1 VAGVCDTGP
10 MSSQGGEGLIG
21 RDHPAGVLR
30 AEIGRAVDSHGGLV
44 LVTGEAGIGKTALVT
59 GAAEEARRHDALV
72 LSGACWDSDSA
83 PGFWPWVQ
91 VVRGLRRAGTPEE
104 WAAAEVAGGKGLGV
118 LLGEVPTGAPD
129 LSSEQGGEP
138 VEAFQLYDAVT
149 TALVSVS
156 QRRPVVVVLDDLH
169 WADTASLRLLEF
181 AAQHIWFE
189 RLLLVG
195 TYRDVEVES
204 AGHPLEPLMPPLV
217 AKATT
222 VTLTGLD
229 RDEVGALIARTAGIQ
244 PDPELV
250 AEVHRRTGGNPFF
263 VEQMARLWRADGS
276 VMVAPGVRDAVRRRL
291 SLLPA
296 PVVELLTVASVLSQ
310 EFHARALA
318 ACTTS
323 PVAEVDR
330 LLDRAVTA
338 RLVVALGGGRFA
350 FAHDL
355 VRETLYD
362 ALDEPDRRRWHA
374 SVVRAVDRSAALAEL
389 LFPADVARHAY
400 LAGAALEPARTVQLL
415 VAAAH
420 DASAR
425 LASEEATGHF
435 RRALEVVEDPARR
448 VKVSLELAQEL
459 YFAAGARDE
468 AWRQFQ
474 EAAALARQ
482 LDDPELLARVALTL
496 YRHELPV
503 NGTTLPSDELL
514 REAHRRLV
522 GGADAALPTE
532 QLIRDLVAS
541 TELLARRGSDDEA
554 LTFSLLARHNTIWGL
569 GTAREREALTTEMG
583 EVARR
588 SGDRNTELF
597 AASLRWVAL
606 VELGD
611 PRYYRQLQTFV
622 ALSDRVDVPRFRMAS
637 AVDRSIIAALRG
649 EFGTAEALLAELP
662 TVPEHDHPDFAFMG
676 HHLRWALRLL
686 CGRFAEIDEQ
696 LRELGERDHPHLG
709 LLRSITA
716 VEQGDAEPALRYL
729 AEVSAAGTPYPRYLM
744 PLLLRLQAQAAAAT
758 RDPLLGE
765 QARGAL
771 VPYRGE
777 WVVCLYGCDISGPV
791 DLWIAVVDAAQE
803 HWDDAVAGF
812 ASARDAA
819 DRLQARPWSVMA
831 RAGLAHALAGRGAS
845 GDAAAAETLR
855 QELLREAAALGMPQI
870 VERLRHHAGAEADR
884 RTATAV
890 EGAAGAS
897 VPAAAE
903 FRRDGA
909 VWRLGYGGRVVHLP
923 DAKGLRD
930 LHLLLSRPGVAIP
943 AVELL
948 DPAAGPELV
957 TARRMGGDPILDEEA
972 KARYR
977 RRLTELDEAID
988 RAAATGD
995 DGRAVALDQE
1005 REALL
1010 GELRAA
1016 AGLAGRSRRLGDEA
1030 ERARKTV
1037 TARIRDLLRKLDER
1051 HPELAAHLRGAV
1063 STGAACRYA
1072 PDHPIPWRL

>member
-1 VAGVCDTGP
+1 MG
-10 MSSQGGEGLIG
+10 SQGGEGLIG

-30 AEIGRAVDSHGGLV
+30 AEISRAVDSHGGLV

-59 GAAEEARRHDALV
+59 GAAEEARRH
-72 LSGACWDSDSA
+72 
-83 PGFWPWVQ
+83 
-91 VVRGLRRAGTPEE
+91 
-104 WAAAEVAGGKGLGV
+104 GV
-118 LLGEVPTGAPD
+118 LLGEVPSGAPD

-229 RDEVGALIARTAGIQ
+229 RDQVGALIARTAGIQ
-244 PDPELV
+244 PDSELV

-276 VMVAPGVRDAVRRRL
+276 VVVAPGVRDAVRRRL

-310 EFHARALA
+310 EFHARVLA
-318 ACTTS
+318 AGAETLVLRGATAS
-323 PVAEVDR
+323 LLEPPGPPDHPGATASLLEPPGPSVAEVDR

-338 RLVVALGGGRFA
+338 RLVVALGEGRFA

-425 LASEEATGHF
+425 LATEEAAGLF

-448 VKVSLELAQEL
+448 VKLSLELAQQL
-459 YFAAGARDE
+459 YFAAGAREE
-468 AWRQFQ
+468 AWRHFQ

-522 GGADAALPTE
+522 GGDDAAVPTE

-541 TELLARRGSDDEA
+541 TELLARRGRDDEA
-554 LTFSLLARHNTIWGL
+554 LTFSLWVRHDTIWGGL
-569 GTAREREALTTEMG
+569 GTARERETLTTEIG

-588 SGDRNTELF
+588 SGDRDTELF

-611 PRYYRQLQTFV
+611 PRYYQQLQTFV
-622 ALSDRVDVPRFRMAS
+622 ALSDRVDAPRFRMAS
-637 AVDRSIIAALRG
+637 AVDRSIIAAFRG

-676 HHLRWALRLL
+676 HHLRWALRRLR
-686 CGRFAEIDEQ
+686 GRFAEIDQQ

-716 VEQGDAEPALRYL
+716 VEQGDAAPALRYL

-744 PLLLRLQAQAAAAT
+744 PLLLRLQVQAAAAT

-777 WVVCLYGCDISGPV
+777 WVVSLYGCDISGPV

-819 DRLQARPWSVMA
+819 DRLQARPWSVIA
-831 RAGLAHALAGRGAS
+831 RAGLAAALAGRGAS

-870 VERLRHHAGAEADR
+870 VERLRRSAPGGSGGAPFAPSEDR
-884 RTATAV
+884 A
-890 EGAAGAS
+890 AAGAS
-897 VPAAAE
+897 VPAAE

-930 LHLLLSRPGVAIP
+930 LHLLLRRPGVAIP

-957 TARRMGGDPILDEEA
+957 AARRMGADPILDEEA

-995 DGRAVALDQE
+995 DGRAAALDQE

-1037 TARIRDLLRKLDER
+1037 TARIRDTLRKLDER

-1063 STGAACRYA
+1063 STGGACRYA